1 MKSVKRKYE
10 MIPVFNGE
18 IFKSWFIIC
27 IAICTA
33 SCSRAVYVNLES
45 VEAIRFFYLPKGVE
59 TQHAVC
65 DYRDVRTF
73 TNIVQD
79 TIIYDRKI
87 ISQYIGYVNKLR
99 PVKQRNNDFRIYSI
113 IKFKNSDE
121 YFHLGFGENFGVVF
135 EQQQMKDYPKL
146 FRWLHDLL
154 YSAPYNKNLPMH
166 EGENGIIRM

>member
-1 MKSVKRKYE
+1 MKSVKGKYE
-10 MIPVFNGE
+10 MIPVFNGK
-18 IFKSWFIIC
+18 IFKLLFIIF
-27 IAICTA
+27 IVISTT
-33 SCSRAVYVNLES
+33 SCSRTVYVNVES

-59 TQHAVC
+59 TQRAVC

-87 ISQYIGYVNKLR
+87 ISQYVGYVNKLR
-99 PVKQRNNDFRIYSI
+99 PAKQRNNDFRIYSI
-113 IKFKNSDE
+113 IKFKNNDE
-121 YFHLGFGENFGVVF
+121 YFHLGFGENFGAVF

-154 YSAPYNKNLPMH
+154 YSSPHCKNLPYH
-166 EGENGIIRM
+166 EGENGVIRM

>member
-33 SCSRAVYVNLES
+33 SCSKAVYVNLES

-99 PVKQRNNDFRIYSI
+99 PVKQRNMIFAFIRLL
-113 IKFKNSDE
+113 NSKIAMNIFILDS
-121 YFHLGFGENFGVVF
+121 GENFGVVLNNNM
-135 EQQQMKDYPKL
+135 MKDYPKL

>member
-1 MKSVKRKYE
+1 MKSVKGNYE
-10 MIPVFNGE
+10 TIPVFNGA
-18 IFKSWFIIC
+18 IFKLLFIIV
-27 IAICTA
+27 IAICTT
-33 SCSRAVYVNLES
+33 SCSRAVYVNVES

-59 TQHAVC
+59 TQCAVC

-99 PVKQRNNDFRIYSI
+99 PKRQRNNDFRTYSI
-113 IKFKNSDE
+113 IKFKNNNQ
-121 YFHLGFGENFGVVF
+121 YLHLGFGENFGIVL

-154 YSAPYNKNLPMH
+154 YSAPHDKNLLYD
-166 EGENGIIRM
+166 ESENDVTRM